1 MNSAAAI
8 GALHIQRAQTTAMI
22 DTIRVGDLT
31 VLRGM
36 PARAARGPVLFV
48 HGYFADASIFA
59 GWLDFFAARGTP
71 AYAVNLRGRAGSRP
85 DTDLGG
91 VSIEKFASD
100 AERVARHLG
109 APVIVGHS
117 MGGLIA
123 QLLAERDVVRE
134 AVLISPAPP
143 RGISVLSPA
152 VTFRQ
157 LEYLPA
163 MLMGRCVRPSRR
175 VMKALVL
182 NRLPASEQDAAL
194 DRLIPDSGRAGLE
207 MALRGV
213 PVDARRIHCPMLVIA
228 AGDDRFI
235 PARIARRIA
244 ARYGAQLD
252 LVEQH
257 GHMLPIEPG
266 WEAVAATVIRWID
279 AHEPHRPGAHRG

>member
-1 MNSAAAI
+1 M
-8 GALHIQRAQTTAMI
+8 QRAQTTAMI

-36 PARAARGPVLFV
+36 PARVARGPVLFV

-59 GWLDFFAARGTP
+59 AWLDFFAARGTP
-71 AYAVNLRGRAGSRP
+71 AYALNLRGRAGSRP
-85 DTDLGG
+85 GTDLGG
-91 VSIEKFASD
+91 VSIDEFASD
-100 AERVARHLG
+100 AESVARSLG
-109 APVIVGHS
+109 APAVVGHS

-123 QLLAERDVVRE
+123 QRLAERDVVRA
-134 AVLISPAPP
+134 AVLVSPAPP

-163 MLMGRCVRPSRR
+163 MLMARRVRPSRR
-175 VMKALVL
+175 VMRALVL
-182 NRLPASEQDAAL
+182 NHVPKAEQDAVL

-213 PVDARRIHCPMLVIA
+213 AIDAHRIHCPMLVLA
-228 AGDDRFI
+228 ATDDRFI
-235 PARIARRIA
+235 PPRIARRVA
-244 ARYGAQLD
+244 ARYGAPLD
-252 LVEQH
+252 LVEHH

-266 WEAVAATVIRWID
+266 WEALAAMVIRWID
-279 AHEPHRPGAHRG
+279 AHRSDGREPRRRDAHPG